1 MAQRRLSLAGAGV
14 LASAAALGGCS
25 TPSADEGFESAAPGA
40 RLYAINEA
48 ARKKDAGK
56 IPELIRSLDSDDPV
70 VRWTAI
76 HALKDMTG
84 EDYGYD
90 FAAPWAE
97 RQRAIERW
105 RAAYPRGGIGQSG
118 RGSGPVG
125 VGAGVVDTM
134 DAKEPRR
141 A

>member
-1 MAQRRLSLAGAGV
+1 MAGAGV
-14 LASAAALGGCS
+14 LAAALGGCS
-25 TPSADEGFESAAPGA
+25 TPNPDSGFDSAAPGA

-56 IPELIRSLDSDDPV
+56 IPELIRSLDSDDAV

-76 HALKDMTG
+76 HALKEMTG
-84 EDYGYD
+84 EDYGFD
-90 FAAPWAE
+90 FAAPWGE

-105 RAAYPRGGIGQSG
+105 RAAYPAVERGGGAA
-118 RGSGPVG
+118 
-125 VGAGVVDTM
+125 GAGAWPADTM
-134 DAKEPRR
+134 AAKEPRH